1 MTAHWTETVELN
13 GHPFF
18 IRHWGDKDAPKLLML
33 HGFPEYSGAWNDLAP
48 LLATRFHCIA
58 PDQRGYG
65 QSWRPAQVAQ
75 YKTSQLVS
83 DMAALIGDEPVI
95 LLGHD
100 WGASVAYALTI
111 GRPELVS
118 KLIIMNGVHPAPFQR
133 ELAKGGPQTDASQY
147 IHFLRREGSE
157 DILAADGFAKLMG
170 LFSAHM
176 DMDWL
181 QGDTLAGYKAAW
193 RDAAGLRGMVNWYRA
208 SPLKLGH
215 TGEAIDDAPAAVERK
230 HAGLAHE
237 LVGLKIVEYHI
248 LLGGILRKIGMHDE
262 AGLIYSNA
270 LRLEPDN
277 LEVFLEA
284 ADNLQKDDRH
294 DEAISLLDGVP
305 LPSAQDPMVV
315 CRRFVS
321 LYSLGQTKHAYSLL
335 DASLEKTPDLC
346 TTLVELFPGISQD
359 AEFSLRVLNA
369 PKNQ

>member
-193 RDAAGLRGMVNWYRA
+193 RDAAGLRGMVNCYRA

-215 TGEAIDDAPAAVERK
+215 TGEAIDDALAFDPARLQVRCPHLLIWGEDDTALMP
-230 HAGLAHE
+230 ASTQGLEDYA
-237 LVGLKIVEYHI
+237 
-248 LLGGILRKIGMHDE
+248 
-262 AGLIYSNA
+262 
-270 LRLEPDN
+270 
-277 LEVFLEA
+277 
-284 ADNLQKDDRH
+284 
-294 DEAISLLDGVP
+294 
-305 LPSAQDPMVV
+305 
-315 CRRFVS
+315 
-321 LYSLGQTKHAYSLL
+321 
-335 DASLEKTPDLC
+335 PDL
-346 TTLVELFPGISQD
+346 TRIAIKGADHWLHHQKPREVAD
-359 AEFSLRVLNA
+359 AILNWL
-369 PKNQ
+369 